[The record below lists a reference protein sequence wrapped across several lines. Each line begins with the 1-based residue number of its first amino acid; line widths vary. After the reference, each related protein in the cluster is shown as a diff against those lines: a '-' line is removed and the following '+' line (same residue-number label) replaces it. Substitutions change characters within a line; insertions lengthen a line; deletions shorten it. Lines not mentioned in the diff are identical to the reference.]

1 MTTPVSSTTAA
12 GSAGTQ
18 YVDHGNPGA
27 NLDRNAFLKL
37 LVAQLKY
44 QDPTNPADTSQIVTQ
59 SAQLT
64 MVDRLNEMATSF
76 QTANSL
82 SRLALAT
89 SMVGQNVSFLD
100 PGGEFVWARVD
111 GVSIDGADVILAAGG
126 YSVPLGAIGA
136 VLAPTPEAPSPPP
149 SGGGTTTPPAGDPD
163 PVDPTDPVDTTDP
176 VDPGDTT
183 DPDEPVDPGDPVD
196 PDEPTP

>member
-1 MTTPVSSTTAA
+1 MTTPVGATAA
-12 GSAGTQ
+12 TSGSTATT
-18 YVDHGNPGA
+18 YVDNGNPGA

-82 SRLALAT
+82 SRLSLAA
-89 SMVGQNVSFLD
+89 SMVGKNVSFRD
-100 PGGEFVWARVD
+100 PSGQFVWARVD
-111 GVSIDGADVILAAGG
+111 GISVDGEEVTVAAGG
-126 YSVPLGAIGA
+126 YSLPLDAIGA
-136 VLAPTPEAPSPPP
+136 ILPATETPA
-149 SGGGTTTPPAGDPD
+149 PD
-163 PVDPTDPVDTTDP
+163 PTGTTDP
-176 VDPGDTT
+176 GTT
-183 DPDEPVDPGDPVD
+183 P
-196 PDEPTP
+196 